1 MLKVGNKAPEFSLPA
16 NNGKRVRLRDFR
28 GKNVVL
34 YFYPKD
40 ETPGCTREAC
50 SFQEQLSALS
60 EKGAIVLGVSA
71 DSVESH
77 RAFAQHYGLTFLLL
91 SDESKTVLKKY
102 GVWKKKTMFGKTF
115 MGIER
120 TTFLIDAQG
129 RIARVFPRVRV
140 ETLVEEVLRTLETL
154 DASAS
159 E

>member
-140 ETLVEEVLRTLETL
+140 ETHVEEVLRTLETL